1 MNGMAESIEI
11 DPEGTSSFDPH
22 FQQKSRSREFRV
34 VQF

>member
-1 MNGMAESIEI
+1 LAESNDIV
-11 DPEGTSSFDPH
+11 PEGTSSFEPH